1 MMSDTTPPQT
11 AGRTS
16 VEQWLDLKFYCQ
28 TESVPRSTIVPCRDV
43 DTADAQMRPPPN
55 EWCHVVTCNPDVTP
69 FYATN
74 KKTHACQCKSYI
86 WVRPSRPS
94 QPLTLYRSP
103 ENMINS

>member
-74 KKTHACQCKSYI
+74 KKRMHVNANHTFGWGLPGPRNLSHCTGHPKI
-86 WVRPSRPS
+86 W
-94 QPLTLYRSP
+94 
-103 ENMINS
+103 